1 MKKLWLVFVYAFA
14 IFGFVMLA
22 GFLAV
27 RFEFSNVK
35 GEADENSSSYND
47 FALQKQTAT
56 ETPVTNENSTS
67 TTDLDLIG
75 ELDSQ
80 ISLLEDIKSKE
91 KENLCK
97 IFVVSRYAD
106 YNAKNIF
113 EVYKKYSSQALL
125 DQMIFAIQLKQDLP
139 NFNEQVKVCADME
152 IDFESLE
159 QKFSNIQNSNL
170 FVWQDSEH
178 WRIIKEGIAR
188 DKDKIQQAAS
198 IAGVDERQIVAI
210 AIVEQLRLYYTQR
223 ELFEKIF
230 KPLKILAS
238 ANKMAWGIMAIKEKT
253 AMQIESNL
261 QDEKSPYYLGK
272 DLETALNFT
281 SANHNNERYKRLT
294 NEKDHFYSYLYG
306 ALYIKQIETQWQK
319 QGFDISDRP
328 EILATIFNI
337 GFKNS
342 VPKANPMVGGS
353 TMNILGQTY
362 SFGGLAHE
370 FYYSGEME
378 DVFPFEK

>member
-1 MKKLWLVFVYAFA
+1 MKKLWLILVYAFA
-14 IFGFVMLA
+14 IFGFVMLT

-27 RFEFSNVK
+27 MFGLTDVA
-35 GEADENSSSYND
+35 GQTDEHSTAYND
-47 FALQKQTAT
+47 FALKTKDLLEPA
-56 ETPVTNENSTS
+56 EDTNTTS
-67 TTDLDLIG
+67 TDGLIG
-75 ELDSQ
+75 KIDEQ
-80 ISLLEDIKSKE
+80 IDILEEIKTRE

-97 IFVVSRYAD
+97 IFVASQAAD

-113 EVYKKYSSQALL
+113 DSYKKYSSRELL
-125 DQMIFAIQLKQDLP
+125 DKMLFALQLK
-139 NFNEQVKVCADME
+139 KDMPSFE
-152 IDFESLE
+152 KQTKECMDKGIDENMLLAQFVET
-159 QKFSNIQNSNL
+159 KDANV

-178 WRIIKEGIAR
+178 WRIIKEGLTR
-188 DKDKIQQAAS
+188 DKDKINEAAK
-198 IAGVDERQIVAI
+198 IAGTDPREIAAI
-210 AIVEQLRLYYTQR
+210 TIVEQLRLYYTQR

-253 AMQIESNL
+253 AIQIEDNL
-261 QDEKSPYYLGK
+261 KDAKSPYYLGK
-272 DLETALNFT
+272 ELEDILKFKN
-281 SANHNNERYKRLT
+281 SNNSNERYARLT

-306 ALYIKQIETQWQK
+306 ALYIKQIETQWQL

-328 EILATIFNI
+328 EIIATIFNI

-342 VPKANPMVGGS
+342 VPKNNPLVGGS

-370 FYYSGEME
+370 FYYSGEMA

>member
-1 MKKLWLVFVYAFA
+1 MKKLWLILVYAFA
-14 IFGFVMLA
+14 IFGFVMLT

-27 RFEFSNVK
+27 MFGLTDVAGK
-35 GEADENSSSYND
+35 TDEHSTAYND
-47 FALQKQTAT
+47 FALKTKDLLEPAEAAST
-56 ETPVTNENSTS
+56 TS
-67 TTDLDLIG
+67 TDGLIG
-75 ELDSQ
+75 KIDEQ
-80 ISLLEDIKSKE
+80 IDILEEIKTRE

-97 IFVVSRYAD
+97 IFVASQIAD

-113 EVYKKYSSQALL
+113 DSYKKYSSRELL
-125 DQMIFAIQLKQDLP
+125 DKMLFALQLKKDMP
-139 NFNEQVKVCADME
+139 NFEQQTKECMAKDVDENMLLAQFVETKDANV
-152 IDFESLE
+152 
-159 QKFSNIQNSNL
+159 

-178 WRIIKEGIAR
+178 WRIIKEGLAR
-188 DKDKIQQAAS
+188 DKDKINEAAK
-198 IAGVDERQIVAI
+198 IAGTDSREIAAI
-210 AIVEQLRLYYTQR
+210 TIVEQLRLYYTQR

-253 AMQIESNL
+253 AIQIEDNL
-261 QDEKSPYYLGK
+261 KDEKSPYYLGK
-272 DLETALNFT
+272 ELEDILKFKSSNT
-281 SANHNNERYKRLT
+281 SNERYARLT

-306 ALYIKQIETQWQK
+306 ALYIKQIETQWQL

-328 EILATIFNI
+328 EIIATIFNI

-342 VPKANPMVGGS
+342 VPKNNPLVGGS

-370 FYYSGEME
+370 FYYSGEMA

>member
-1 MKKLWLVFVYAFA
+1 MKKLWLILVYAFA
-14 IFGFVMLA
+14 IFGFVMLT

-27 RFEFSNVK
+27 MFGLTDVAGK
-35 GEADENSSSYND
+35 TDEHSAAYND
-47 FALQKQTAT
+47 FAAQTKDLLEPAEAANT
-56 ETPVTNENSTS
+56 TS
-67 TTDLDLIG
+67 TDGLIG
-75 ELDSQ
+75 KIDEQ
-80 ISLLEDIKSKE
+80 IDILEEIKTRE

-97 IFVVSRYAD
+97 IFVASQTAD

-113 EVYKKYSSQALL
+113 DAYKKYSSRELL
-125 DQMIFAIQLKQDLP
+125 DKMLFALQLKKDMP
-139 NFNEQVKVCADME
+139 SFEQQTKECMDKG
-152 IDFESLE
+152 IDENMLLAQFVET
-159 QKFSNIQNSNL
+159 KDANV

-178 WRIIKEGIAR
+178 WRIIKEGLTR
-188 DKDKIQQAAS
+188 DKDKINEAAK
-198 IAGVDERQIVAI
+198 IAGTDPREIAAI
-210 AIVEQLRLYYTQR
+210 TIVEQLRLYYTQR

-253 AMQIESNL
+253 AVQIEANL

-272 DLETALNFT
+272 ELENILKFKSSNT
-281 SANHNNERYKRLT
+281 SNERYARLT

-306 ALYIKQIETQWQK
+306 ALYIKQIETQWQL

-328 EILATIFNI
+328 EIIATIFNI

-342 VPKANPMVGGS
+342 VPKANPLVGGS

-370 FYYSGEME
+370 FYYSGEMA

>member
-1 MKKLWLVFVYAFA
+1 MKKLWLILVYAFA
-14 IFGFVMLA
+14 IFGFVMLT

-27 RFEFSNVK
+27 MFGLTDVA
-35 GEADENSSSYND
+35 GQTDENSLAYND
-47 FALQKQTAT
+47 FAAQTKNLLEPALAADNT
-56 ETPVTNENSTS
+56 SST
-67 TTDLDLIG
+67 DGLIG
-75 ELDSQ
+75 KIDEQ
-80 ISLLEDIKSKE
+80 IDILEEIKTRE

-97 IFVVSRYAD
+97 IFVASQVAD

-113 EVYKKYSSQALL
+113 DAYKKYSSRELL
-125 DQMIFAIQLKQDLP
+125 DKMVFALQLKKPIANFEQQTKECMNKGIDENMLLAQFTDLKDA
-139 NFNEQVKVCADME
+139 NV
-152 IDFESLE
+152 
-159 QKFSNIQNSNL
+159 

-178 WRIIKEGIAR
+178 WRIIKEGLTK
-188 DKDKIQQAAS
+188 DKDKINEAAR
-198 IAGVDERQIVAI
+198 IAGADPREIAAI
-210 AIVEQLRLYYTQR
+210 TIVEQLRLYYTQR

-253 AMQIESNL
+253 AIQIEANL
-261 QDEKSPYYLGK
+261 KDEKSPYYLGK
-272 DLETALNFT
+272 DLEDSLKFKSSNT
-281 SANHNNERYKRLT
+281 SNERYTRLT

-306 ALYIKQIETQWQK
+306 ALYIKQIETQWQL

-328 EILATIFNI
+328 EIIATIFNI

-342 VPKANPMVGGS
+342 VPKNNPLVGGS